1 MTKSLVFFW
10 LLVAFIAGIGMASF
24 IPLSL
29 SLVWVFFLFGTA
41 LIAYGIL
48 IPQSRK
54 YFLVIGF
61 AVVLCSCGM
70 IRFLAS
76 NRIPE
81 SDLALFVGR
90 DASRQGIVL
99 DEPIRTAGTQRITA
113 TLDSGDHILLVA
125 KLYPEYRYG
134 DRIQVQGK
142 LEEPENFSDDFDY
155 RAYLAKDEIYYMMS
169 FPKIEE
175 IASDQGSWVF
185 SKLLSIKH
193 AFAEQ
198 LNRTLPEPQA
208 SFMAGLIL
216 GERRS
221 LPADIVTD
229 FQRTGTS
236 HIVALSGYNI
246 TIIGDALMKVLA
258 FFTIPFSWAFAGSV
272 IGILAFTAVTGA
284 QASVVRAAIMGILV
298 LVARRVGR
306 SYHVRNA
313 LTLAGAL
320 MLLENPKILRFD
332 VGFELSFLATLGL
345 VYGSP
350 ILERAYETMKLRFTP
365 PLRDLGLV
373 HEDRN
378 LRAPRRASVIRGVLI
393 STISAQLFVIPLLV
407 YQFGTLSIVS
417 PIANLAVL
425 PFIPATMLFGFFT
438 GMLGFASDLLGQ
450 IVGWVSWCF
459 LTYEL
464 SAISLFSRVPFA
476 AIQISGIAPAI
487 VSIVYGIG
495 IAIIWKRIR
504 HAR

>member
-1 MTKSLVFFW
+1 MTKSRIFFY
-10 LLVAFIAGIGMASF
+10 LLVSFIAGVAVASF

-29 SLVWVFFLFGTA
+29 FIVWVFFLFGAA
-41 LIAYGIL
+41 LIACGIL

-61 AVVLCSCGM
+61 SVILAACGM

-76 NRIPE
+76 SRAPE

-90 DASRQGIVL
+90 DASRQGVIL
-99 DEPIRTAGTQRITA
+99 DEPVRTTGTQRITL
-113 TLDSGDHILLVA
+113 TIDSGDVVLLVT

-134 DRIQVQGK
+134 DRIQIQGK

-155 RAYLAKDEIYYMMS
+155 RAYLAKDDIYYMMS
-169 FPKIEE
+169 FPKIEG
-175 IASDQGSWVF
+175 IASDQGSWIY
-185 SKLLSIKH
+185 SKLLSIKY
-193 AFAEQ
+193 AFAGQ
-198 LNRTLPEPQA
+198 LNRTLPEPQS
-208 SFMAGLIL
+208 SFMSGLIL

-221 LPADIVTD
+221 LPEDVVFD
-229 FQRTGTS
+229 LQRTGTS
-236 HIVALSGYNI
+236 HVVALSGYNI

-272 IGILAFTAVTGA
+272 FGILAFTAVTGA

-298 LVARRVGR
+298 LIARRVGR

-350 ILERAYETMKLRFTP
+350 ILERAYETLKLKLTP
-365 PLRDLGLV
+365 PMRDIGLV

-378 LRAPRRASVIRGVLI
+378 LRTPRRASVIRGVLI

-407 YQFGTLSIVS
+407 YQFGTLSVVS

-438 GMLGFASDLLGQ
+438 GMLGFISDFLGE
-450 IVGWVSWCF
+450 IVGWVSWLL

-464 SAISLFSRVPFA
+464 SAVSFFSRVPFA
-476 AIQISGIAPAI
+476 AIQISGVAPAI
-487 VSIVYGIG
+487 VSIVYGIA